1 MWLVPDIG
9 IFIFGLGTIICFQCA
24 QTYLLDAYT
33 RYTASAFAAVNVL
46 RSLAGCGFPLFGP
59 SMYAA
64 LGYGWGC
71 SLLAFVSVGVGMPA
85 TWALWQYGQRM
96 RSRSQYAAG

>member
-9 IFIFGLGTIICFQCA
+9 IFVFALGTIVCFQCA
-24 QTYLLDAYT
+24 QTYLLEAYA
-33 RYTASAFAAVNVL
+33 ASAFAAVNVL

-59 SMYAA
+59 SMYDT
-64 LGYGWGC
+64 LGYGWAC

-85 TWALWQYGQRM
+85 TWALWHYGQRM
-96 RSRSQYAAG
+96 RSRS